1 LGPRNVLI
9 WQKFPREGGEEGND
23 TWNLNGDEET
33 EKNEN
38 RSKGGKRMKKYLVW
52 IGAVVMVM
60 AVASPLLAQ
69 GPMPPYTYG
78 PANTPSVAPTSL
90 WKSWGHME
98 IATYWINKPDFGQ
111 GGSSGYASGTGVVP
125 TVTKLGEDNTIRQIT
140 ERFRFYLQ
148 YGDPKTVRGVIG
160 FEADSQN
167 WGESR
172 YTPGEPRN
180 SLNELNPSGAIGTYR
195 TDQVQL
201 EVKHA
206 FIEFVIPN
214 TPVTL
219 TAGLQGVNIGD
230 ARTGYQND
238 APGITIKVD
247 FAPHAIFGY
256 WWRERDVD
264 TLLYNTNDMYALRY
278 MLFQKL
284 FNVDVWGIYRNG
296 DAGLANSVGWVSDP
310 RYADHPWWLGLNG
323 GFRPGNWDFSGS
335 FIYDGGKQEAR
346 VAGLS
351 DRNYSGWLA
360 DLAATYRIG
369 PGLAA
374 TLEAYYATGNDAD
387 SNDIKAYTY
396 QTGTES
402 VYAMGTSRSV
412 FFMYNL
418 DFMYY
423 NMKYLMTTGMYYGRA
438 NIEYNPVPW
447 VNLNFNY
454 LYYGDTAKGTPG
466 ALKQVNSP
474 TGAQQN
480 KDEDYIGSEL
490 NVIARIKIYEPLY
503 YNIGLGYFIPG
514 AVYDHYNALGQ
525 KDRSPDN
532 AWSFLTC
539 LRYAF

>member
-1 LGPRNVLI
+1 
-9 WQKFPREGGEEGND
+9 
-23 TWNLNGDEET
+23 
-33 EKNEN
+33 
-38 RSKGGKRMKKYLVW
+38 MKKYLVW

-69 GPMPPYTYG
+69 TPMPPYTYG
-78 PANTPSVAPTSL
+78 PGNIPNVPATSL

-111 GGSSGYASGTGVVP
+111 GGYSGYVSGSGVAP
-125 TVTKLGEDNTIRQIT
+125 TVTQMGQDNTIRNIT

-167 WGESR
+167 WGESGW
-172 YTPGEPRN
+172 TSTDASVGTTT
-180 SLNELNPSGAIGTYR
+180 NPSGRIGVYR

-206 FIEFVIPN
+206 FIEFVVPN
-214 TPVTL
+214 TPVSVI
-219 TAGLQGVNIGD
+219 AGLQGVNLGD
-230 ARTGYQND
+230 TRTGYQND
-238 APGITIKVD
+238 APGVTINAD
-247 FAPHAIFGY
+247 FAPHRVSAY

-264 TLLYNTNDMYALRY
+264 TLTYNTNDMYALRY

-284 FNVDVWGIYRNG
+284 FNVDVWGLYRNG
-296 DAGLANSVGWVSDP
+296 LAGLAAVNGVVVDT
-310 RYADHPWWLGLNG
+310 RFVDHPYWIGANG
-323 GFRPGNWDFSGS
+323 GFRPGNWDFAGT
-335 FIYDGGKQEAR
+335 FIYNGGKQEAK
-346 VAGLS
+346 VPALS
-351 DRNYSGWLA
+351 DRDYSGYLVN
-360 DLAATYRIG
+360 LMATYRIG

-374 TLEAYYATGNDAD
+374 TLEAFYASGNDAD
-387 SNDIKAYTY
+387 DPNKIKAYQY
-396 QTGTES
+396 PAGSEA
-402 VYAMGTSRSV
+402 VWALGNSRSV
-412 FFMYNL
+412 FFLYNL

-423 NMKYLMTTGMYYGRA
+423 NMKYLYATGMYYGRA
-438 NIEYNPVPW
+438 NIEYNPLPW

-454 LYYGDTAKGTPG
+454 MYFGDTGKGTPG
-466 ALKQVNSP
+466 PGKAVNSP
-474 TGAQQN
+474 TGAQQS

-490 NVIARIKIYEPLY
+490 NVIARLKIYENLY

-514 AVYDHYNALGQ
+514 AVYDHYTAAGA

-539 LRYAF
+539 LRMAF